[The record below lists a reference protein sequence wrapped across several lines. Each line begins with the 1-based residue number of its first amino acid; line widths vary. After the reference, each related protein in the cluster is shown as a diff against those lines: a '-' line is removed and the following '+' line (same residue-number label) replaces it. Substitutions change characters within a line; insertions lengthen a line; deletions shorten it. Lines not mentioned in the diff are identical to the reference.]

1 MIIWLA
7 SYPKSG
13 NTFLRALLSA
23 YLFTKDGNFNFES
36 LKNIKQFP
44 DNGIFEKLGINISD
58 EKEVVKNYINVQK
71 EINKRDKQNIRFLK
85 THSALNDLNGYKFTD
100 LNNCLGTI
108 YIVRDPRNIVKS
120 YSNHNQISLDR
131 ATEIIKEVRTIG
143 GIKSSTDRTNETITH
158 VGSWSS
164 NYTSWKEFKKV
175 DRYLLIKYEDL
186 VKETEKT
193 FLNVLNFINKITKS
207 KLALDQIKLKKTLIT
222 TRFDNLQN
230 LEKNSHFTEQAKDK
244 EGKSINFFKY
254 GPNNNWKDYLSS
266 KNLNVIQNSFKEE
279 MEELEYL

>member
-23 YLFTKDGNFNFES
+23 YLFTKDGDFNFES

-58 EKEVVKNYINVQK
+58 EKEIVKNYINVQK

-266 KNLNVIQNSFKEE
+266 KNLNVLENSFKEE
-279 MEELEYL
+279 MTELEYL

>member
-175 DRYLLIKYEDL
+175 DIYS
-186 VKETEKT
+186 
-193 FLNVLNFINKITKS
+193 LNMKI
-207 KLALDQIKLKKTLIT
+207 
-222 TRFDNLQN
+222 
-230 LEKNSHFTEQAKDK
+230 
-244 EGKSINFFKY
+244 
-254 GPNNNWKDYLSS
+254 
-266 KNLNVIQNSFKEE
+266 
-279 MEELEYL
+279 

>member
-207 KLALDQIKLKKTLIT
+207 KLALDQIKFKKTLVT

-266 KNLNVIQNSFKEE
+266 KNLNVLENTFKEE
-279 MEELEYL
+279 MTELEYL

>member
-230 LEKNSHFTEQAKDK
+230 LEKNSHFAEQAKDK

-266 KNLNVIQNSFKEE
+266 KNLNVLENSFKEE
-279 MEELEYL
+279 MTELEYL

>member
-207 KLALDQIKLKKTLIT
+207 KLTLDQIKLKKTLIT

-266 KNLNVIQNSFKEE
+266 KNLNVLENSFKEE
-279 MEELEYL
+279 MTELEYL

>member
-266 KNLNVIQNSFKEE
+266 KNLNVLENTFKEE
-279 MEELEYL
+279 MIELEYL

>member
-266 KNLNVIQNSFKEE
+266 KNLNVLENSFKDV
-279 MEELEYL
+279 

>member
-266 KNLNVIQNSFKEE
+266 KNLNVLENSFKEE
-279 MEELEYL
+279 MTELEYL